1 MINAA
6 GLSKTYGHAGHSI
19 PALRDISLTIDAG
32 ERVAIVGKSGSGK
45 STLLNLLAGLDHPT
59 SGTLV
64 VDGQNLDQMRRG
76 DMAHYR
82 CRSVGIVFQAFQL
95 LPHLTAVKNIELP
108 LILGRVPRRQREQT
122 AHQWLQRV
130 GLAQRADH
138 LPYALS
144 GGEQQR
150 VAIARALVH
159 LPRLLLADEPTGNLD
174 SATAEQIEQ
183 LIMELCAETAATF
196 VLVTHDQ
203 QLASRCSTR
212 HFRMADGT
220 ISEYS

>member
-1 MINAA
+1 MDSTEQTSMINAV

-108 LILGRVPRRQREQT
+108 LILGRVPRVNGSKPLINGFNASAWPSVPTIFRTRYPVASNNAWRSLEHSSISRDCYWPMNPPEILIRQPQ
-122 AHQWLQRV
+122 
-130 GLAQRADH
+130 
-138 LPYALS
+138 
-144 GGEQQR
+144 
-150 VAIARALVH
+150 
-159 LPRLLLADEPTGNLD
+159 
-174 SATAEQIEQ
+174 
-183 LIMELCAETAATF
+183 
-196 VLVTHDQ
+196 
-203 QLASRCSTR
+203 SRS
-212 HFRMADGT
+212 
-220 ISEYS
+220 SS